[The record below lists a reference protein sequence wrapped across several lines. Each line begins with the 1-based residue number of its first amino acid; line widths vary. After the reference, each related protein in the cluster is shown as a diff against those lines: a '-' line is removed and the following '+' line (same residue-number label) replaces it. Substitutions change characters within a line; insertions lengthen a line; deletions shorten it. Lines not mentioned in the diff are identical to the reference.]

1 MHMRPLPRSFML
13 VSMLGLAIS
22 GVYTYSGRLSPT
34 WGFTFILISGIMFV
48 ASVLSITP
56 PSEELEKPIRKPA
69 KKKKVT

>member
-22 GVYTYSGRLSPT
+22 GVYTYSGRLDPT

-48 ASVLSITP
+48 ASVLSMTP
-56 PSEELEKPIRKPA
+56 PAEELEKPVMK